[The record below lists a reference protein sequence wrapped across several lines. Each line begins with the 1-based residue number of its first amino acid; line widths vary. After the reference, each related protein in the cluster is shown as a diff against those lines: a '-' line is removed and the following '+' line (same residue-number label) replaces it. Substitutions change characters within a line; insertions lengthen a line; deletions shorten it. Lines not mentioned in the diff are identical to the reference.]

1 MAQGQS
7 GTGHDRRPQSAAAA
21 ARRNEGRH
29 GIVDSPFQTHDRRLL
44 CAARRGVRRRRGAEG
59 GAWRVLGL
67 GWRQQTLSLE
77 GACARL
83 RAPGRTRR
91 DGAGTHAGGR
101 GGGDRNS
108 RHRVRRDR
116 PMSAQLSAHVREEI
130 DRWVAKF
137 PPDRKRYAVISA
149 LHAAQHENNGF
160 LTSDLMDAVAAYLGL
175 APIQV
180 YEVATFYSMF
190 ETKPVGRHH
199 ISVCTNISCM
209 LRGSQ
214 EVVDHVES
222 KLGIKTGESTPDGR
236 IYLKRE
242 EECLAA
248 CTGAPMMMVDHVF
261 HENLTPESIDKI
273 LDELT

>member
-1 MAQGQS
+1 
-7 GTGHDRRPQSAAAA
+7 
-21 ARRNEGRH
+21 
-29 GIVDSPFQTHDRRLL
+29 
-44 CAARRGVRRRRGAEG
+44 
-59 GAWRVLGL
+59 
-67 GWRQQTLSLE
+67 
-77 GACARL
+77 
-83 RAPGRTRR
+83 
-91 DGAGTHAGGR
+91 
-101 GGGDRNS
+101 
-108 RHRVRRDR
+108 
-116 PMSAQLSAHVREEI
+116 MSVQLSAHVREEI

-137 PPDRKRYAVISA
+137 PPDRKRSAVISA
-149 LHAAQHENNGF
+149 LHAVQHENDGF
-160 LTSDLMDAVAAYLGL
+160 LTTDLMDAVAAYLDL
-175 APIQV
+175 APIHV

-214 EVVDHVES
+214 EVVYMIEK

-261 HENLTPESIDKI
+261 HENLTPEKIDKI